1 MMMRGVRVVSDDQ
14 ECLVNFSMSGCF
26 DIYMFSPMRFSVS
39 IPWFNGFWSFP
50 RYAGPFYSTA
60 KEFLFIDRKFLAENQ
75 L

>member
-1 MMMRGVRVVSDDQ
+1 MLRGVRVVSDDQ

-50 RYAGPFYSTA
+50 RYAGPF
-60 KEFLFIDRKFLAENQ
+60 FIPPPKSFCS
-75 L
+75 

>member
-1 MMMRGVRVVSDDQ
+1 MMLRGVRVVSDDQ

-50 RYAGPFYSTA
+50 RYAGPF
-60 KEFLFIDRKFLAENQ
+60 FIPPPKSFVHRSNVSC
-75 L
+75 